1 MVGLWGFQEDT
12 QHFPGGKFAKAW
24 SQTLDPS
31 SCGCSLHPLRR
42 LGDLHGKNI
51 AVYQFG
57 QSIWVDPDVEHGIV
71 YIHLL
76 IGFGGCKN
84 GTSLTC
90 VGGYTVVLKSV
101 SARYHKTTILDI
113 RYNRQ
118 VELTAKVAM
127 KSQVFTSK
135 KLICG
140 QSCGT
145 IWKMASL
152 DC

>member
-1 MVGLWGFQEDT
+1 M
-12 QHFPGGKFAKAW
+12 
-24 SQTLDPS
+24 
-31 SCGCSLHPLRR
+31 
-42 LGDLHGKNI
+42 GDLHGKKI
-51 AVYQFG
+51 WQFI
-57 QSIWVDPDVEHGIV
+57 SLVSLFELMLDVEHGIV

-76 IGFGGCKN
+76 IGFWGCKN
-84 GTSLTC
+84 VTSLTC